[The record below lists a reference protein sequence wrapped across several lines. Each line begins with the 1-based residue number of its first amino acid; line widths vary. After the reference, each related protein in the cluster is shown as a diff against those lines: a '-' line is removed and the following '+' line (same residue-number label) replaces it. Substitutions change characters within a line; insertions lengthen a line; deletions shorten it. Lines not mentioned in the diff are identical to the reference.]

1 MKTRFSVFFL
11 IDNSNIIVITIVLK
25 TNHMS
30 EKLGTNPSR
39 KEYFFK
45 IQTADTNPCSLLSRN
60 PRNASSLLLGL
71 SRDKSLKLLNSY
83 SKRRLAAMF

>member
-1 MKTRFSVFFL
+1 MSGFFL
-11 IDNSNIIVITIVLK
+11 IDNSNIIVITVVLK
-25 TNHMS
+25 TDHTS

-60 PRNASSLLLGL
+60 PRNAYSLLLGL
-71 SRDKSLKLLNSY
+71 SRDNSLKLLNSY

>member
-1 MKTRFSVFFL
+1 MKTRYECFFL
-11 IDNSNIIVITIVLK
+11 IDNSNIVVITVDWK
-25 TNHMS
+25 TDHTS
-30 EKLGTNPSR
+30 EKLGTNASR

-45 IQTADTNPCSLLSRN
+45 IQAADNDLCSLLSRN
-60 PRNASSLLLGL
+60 PRNDYSLLLGL